1 MSMSEKIKIAL
12 VKRNKKT
19 TDLAKLLDCSPTNL
33 YHKLKRDNF
42 SEKELIKIAEA
53 LDCTFEANFI
63 MNDTNERI

>member
-1 MSMSEKIKIAL
+1 MSMAEKIKIAL

-19 TDLAKLLDCSPTNL
+19 TDLAKLLNCSPANL

-42 SEKELIKIAEA
+42 SEKELIEIANA

-63 MNDTNERI
+63 MNDTQEKI

>member
-12 VKRNKKT
+12 VKRNKKA
-19 TDLAKLLDCSPTNL
+19 TDLAKLLNCSPTNL

-42 SEKELIKIAEA
+42 SEKELIEIAEA

-63 MNDTNERI
+63 MNDTKERI